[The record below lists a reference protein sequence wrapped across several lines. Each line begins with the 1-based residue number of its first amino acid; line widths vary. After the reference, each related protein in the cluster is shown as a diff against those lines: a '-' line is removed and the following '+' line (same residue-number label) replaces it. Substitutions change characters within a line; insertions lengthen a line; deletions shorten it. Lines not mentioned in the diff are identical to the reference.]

1 MAEEATLRVALHPE
15 DIPLAVREGGE
26 PIRRP
31 ARVPGIRSWPPMAV
45 DEPKYNLVILGEIRQ
60 DLRLTLLGEQQFSFR
75 VGRDER
81 HDSTALQRPREG
93 AGPGVFEPKVT
104 RSALVVPGV
113 V

>member
-1 MAEEATLRVALHPE
+1 MAEEATLRVGLNPE
-15 DIPLAVREGGE
+15 DISLAVREGGE

-45 DEPKYNLVILGEIRQ
+45 DEPKDNLVVLGEIRQ

-81 HDSTALQRPREG
+81 QDRKSTRLNSSHVSISYAVLCLKE
-93 AGPGVFEPKVT
+93 
-104 RSALVVPGV
+104 
-113 V
+113 